1 MADMFTEAIAHLR
14 ADRLDLAANLLEAV
28 LADNPSHAD
37 SLNLLG
43 VLAHKQGDNEQAV
56 KLIERAIELGAP
68 RPPYFVNLSTALRGL
83 GRFEDA
89 AEAARAGLR
98 LQPGLVEAHL
108 NLGLAP

>member
-68 RPPYFVNLSTALRGL
+68 RPPYFVNLSTAADSFTFWALKAGVSIWTVKT
-83 GRFEDA
+83 RFPLLSRDS
-89 AEAARAGLR
+89 RTG
-98 LQPGLVEAHL
+98 
-108 NLGLAP
+108 